1 MPKRTKKKFDKSKYD
16 DNSVKSAFRLWKSI
30 QVNVDIKNHKS
41 INTIVDN
48 IQKRIRKLNILDNN
62 ISNNLKKCS
71 NVKNLFLVEIIKIFE
86 NYEIEEDNNNEDS
99 LEKLSE
105 LLYLLC
111 LHRSEYI
118 KYNKYLES
126 FKNFKDSNNFN
137 LTDIYKIPKW

>member
-1 MPKRTKKKFDKSKYD
+1 MPNRTKKKFDKSKYN

-71 NVKNLFLVEIIKIFE
+71 NIKNLFLVEIIKIFE
-86 NYEIEEDNNNEDS
+86 NYEIEEDNNYDDS

-111 LHRSEYI
+111 QHRSEYI
-118 KYNKYLES
+118 KYNKYLELL
-126 FKNFKDSNNFN
+126 KNIENSDNNYAIDKYN
-137 LTDIYKIPKW
+137 LPKW

>member
-71 NVKNLFLVEIIKIFE
+71 NIKNLFLVEIIKIFE

-118 KYNKYLES
+118 KYNKYLEL
-126 FKNFKDSNNFN
+126 FKNVKDNDNFN

>member
-1 MPKRTKKKFDKSKYD
+1 MPNRTKKKFDKSKYN

-71 NVKNLFLVEIIKIFE
+71 NIKNLFLVEIIKIFE
-86 NYEIEEDNNNEDS
+86 NYEIEEDNNYDDS

-111 LHRSEYI
+111 QHRSEYI
-118 KYNKYLES
+118 KYNKYLELL
-126 FKNFKDSNNFN
+126 KNIENRDNYTIDKYN
-137 LTDIYKIPKW
+137 LPKW